1 MTHLQLIEMLYRHKD
16 EIHQAYMHKGALSGT
31 DALVKSTLFIKV
43 ADAYQLNQ
51 TYITFVDSILDRVD
65 YGVVFEDYEKEN
77 AKLILLRKK
86 YLKHKN
92 PYYKEQISKLIDA
105 VYLRF
110 FHRDNHIRL
119 LLKKLEHDVSLEIEI
134 IIEEANTIL
143 HDISELIDAND
154 KIYKTFVELKALDGD
169 IKSRIAKMEIDFF
182 RFSNNIENYISQLQR
197 FIIQTKEKRRQNRLF
212 MQVANDILNEKD
224 TKLDEY
230 LLADTST
237 KCYTIE
243 YTKRKKVKSLPS
255 FYDTALLK
263 KALKSLELT
272 KSKRA
277 TANSKLQEM
286 PPQKLPMI
294 DIDVIIARLDEGE
307 PHDIYT
313 FLKEQKDLF
322 MQEDEVF
329 RTYLHLL
336 SCANISYREAFNV
349 DGIRCVTWKGR
360 GS

>member
-16 EIHQAYMHKGALSGT
+16 EIHQAYMHTGTLGASDELI
-31 DALVKSTLFIKV
+31 KSTLFIKV
-43 ADAYQLNQ
+43 ADEYQLNQ

-86 YLKHKN
+86 YLQHKK
-92 PYYKEQISKLIDA
+92 PYYKEQISKLIDDI
-105 VYLRF
+105 YLRF
-110 FHRDNHIRL
+110 FYRDNHIRL

-134 IIEEANTIL
+134 IIEEANAIL

-154 KIYKTFVELKALDGD
+154 KIYKTFVEIQELDDD
-169 IKSRIAKMEIDFF
+169 IKTKLTKLEIDFF

-224 TKLDEY
+224 IKLDDH

-237 KCYTIE
+237 RCYTIE

-277 TANSKLQEM
+277 SANSKLQETA
-286 PPQKLPMI
+286 PQKLLMV
-294 DIDVIIARLDEGE
+294 DIDVIVARLDENK
-307 PHDIYT
+307 PYDIYT

-322 MQEDEVF
+322 KQEDEIFKV
-329 RTYLHLL
+329 YLHLL
-336 SCANISYREAFNV
+336 SYTNINYRNTFNM
-349 DGIRCVTWKGR
+349 DGIRCVEWR
-360 GS
+360 G

>member
-1 MTHLQLIEMLYRHKD
+1 
-16 EIHQAYMHKGALSGT
+16 
-31 DALVKSTLFIKV
+31 
-43 ADAYQLNQ
+43 
-51 TYITFVDSILDRVD
+51 
-65 YGVVFEDYEKEN
+65 
-77 AKLILLRKK
+77 
-86 YLKHKN
+86 
-92 PYYKEQISKLIDA
+92 
-105 VYLRF
+105 
-110 FHRDNHIRL
+110 
-119 LLKKLEHDVSLEIEI
+119 
-134 IIEEANTIL
+134 
-143 HDISELIDAND
+143 
-154 KIYKTFVELKALDGD
+154 
-169 IKSRIAKMEIDFF
+169 
-182 RFSNNIENYISQLQR
+182 
-197 FIIQTKEKRRQNRLF
+197 

-277 TANSKLQEM
+277 TANSKLQEI

-294 DIDVIIARLDEGE
+294 DIDVIIARLNEGK
-307 PHDIYT
+307 PYDIYT

-329 RTYLHLL
+329 RIYLHLL
-336 SCANISYREAFNV
+336 SYANISYREAFNV
-349 DGIRCVTWKGR
+349 DGIRCVTWKG
-360 GS
+360 